1 MIVFEKSGLIN
12 VSRRVYSHEI
22 RQLFLTQN
30 RGSRQTKNRETASE
44 KLKFGCIF
52 DKGKTFTNVKSL
64 FLPLKAPSTC
74 AERCALQL
82 YQASLGKD
90 QLHKFFHRFQP
101 LISEINTE
109 KHNFFFSEINT
120 EKHSFS
126 LEYDFSGRF
135 ERFFY
140 IFIIGLRNAEC

>member
-1 MIVFEKSGLIN
+1 MLEVVCIPVIVFEKSGLIN
-12 VSRRVYSHEI
+12 VSIRVYSHEI

-30 RGSRQTKNRETASE
+30 KRRETASE

-52 DKGKTFTNVKSL
+52 DKGKTFTNVRSL

-82 YQASLGKD
+82 YQASLRKD

-109 KHNFFFSEINT
+109 KHIVCGKTQFFS
-120 EKHSFS
+120 
-126 LEYDFSGRF
+126 RV
-135 ERFFY
+135 
-140 IFIIGLRNAEC
+140 